1 MCELRITW
9 LIKKLVALSVIVLFS
24 STPFTAQGTRQDADR
39 LNSQVVQLYQEG
51 RLEDAIPIA
60 ERAVTIRTR
69 LLDDNDGDATTNVA
83 NLSASLVNLAN
94 LYRSTGRF
102 EKAEPLLLK
111 AQELKKKLSAT
122 DLDYSIVLNNLGL
135 LYADTGRYEKAE
147 PLYLEAAE
155 IRRKTLG
162 SDNPDNATILNNLA
176 LLYKDTGRYDKA
188 EELYLRALELRKRV
202 DTQDFAY
209 ATSLNNLARL
219 YVSTGRADKAEPLY
233 LQATDI
239 IKVRLGTDHP
249 YYAQSLNNLGLL
261 YKDFGRF
268 EKAEE
273 LYLQAIAIQAKR
285 GSTDPA
291 YAISLNN
298 LGDLYKTLGRYDD
311 AEGLYLL
318 AAETYEKSIWL
329 DHPYN
334 VGLLENLALLKQ
346 AIGRSK
352 EAVAYLTRAM
362 ESEQANMGRIF
373 GVSSESTM
381 QAYLSTVRSSL
392 DGLISMAASNQSGD
406 PSIELTLTWVLRR
419 KAIILDTL
427 IRFRQA
433 QLLAKNEPT
442 VAEEAGRLRYL
453 RQQIS
458 NLPLNPPRGLS
469 VEQLQR
475 QIARWREESDQIES
489 DLNRRLTAQQNYLSV
504 ETVNLNLL
512 RQKLPTDG
520 VLIEYVRS
528 DIYDFNATRQQPRWK
543 PAHYFAFVLT
553 PEAGVSPR
561 MIDLGE
567 ATYIDQAIK
576 KVRANIAQFEDDW
589 KVGKI
594 DSRTARRP
602 NAIKSEKEAEQ
613 EYVQESKKL
622 YDLVFAPVRKELA
635 SSVKMIYVSPDD
647 QLNLVPFEAL
657 VEESGKYLIEG
668 YRFAYLSS
676 GRDLLRE
683 PAKSKARG
691 SVVFA
696 DPDYDM
702 IGSARATKAKQ
713 LLSNLNQSG
722 APGGLQTVGARI
734 APAVRTFKSMGQGD
748 NIQVRG
754 ALRWDALPAS
764 SDEAKAV
771 ERELAG
777 TEFAPIRAFLK
788 SDALEEV
795 FKNIHSPL
803 VLHVSTHG
811 FFPDAT
817 GDDRAYQAPLDMGSG
832 NAAVLGLNLLRRT
845 GDPLLRSGLVLSGAN
860 TIGTER
866 SATETADADD
876 GWITSEEIALMK
888 LDGTE
893 LVVLSACGS
902 GLGAVSTGEGVYGL
916 RRAFQNA
923 GARTIVSTL
932 FDVPD
937 KESERL
943 VQTFYQTLK
952 KQKGKLESLHAA
964 QMQMIRERRRVER
977 AAHPFFWASFVLM
990 GDPN

>member
-1 MCELRITW
+1 MCKLRIT
-9 LIKKLVALSVIVLFS
+9 LLTKKLIALGVILLFS
-24 STPFTAQGTRQDADR
+24 PTPFIAQGTQQDVDR
-39 LNSQVVQLYQEG
+39 LNIQVLQLYQEG
-51 RLEDAIPIA
+51 RLEEAIPIA
-60 ERAVTIRTR
+60 ERVVTMRTR
-69 LLDDNDGDATTNVA
+69 LLDDNDGDATANVE

-102 EKAEPLLLK
+102 ENAEPLLLK
-111 AQELKKKLSAT
+111 AQELKRKLSAT
-122 DLDYSIVLNNLGL
+122 DLNYSRLLNNLAL

-147 PLYLEAAE
+147 PIYLEAVE
-155 IRRKTLG
+155 IRRKTIG
-162 SDNPDNATILNNLA
+162 PDNPDNASLLNNLA
-176 LLYKDTGRYDKA
+176 RLYKDTGRYNKA

-202 DTQDFAY
+202 NREDFDY
-209 ATSLNNLARL
+209 ATALNNLASL
-219 YVSTGRADKAEPLY
+219 YASTGRADRAETLY

-239 IKVRLGTDHP
+239 IKLRLGTDNP

-261 YKDFGRF
+261 YKDLGRF

-273 LYLQAIAIQAKR
+273 LYLQAIAIQAKPNSR
-285 GSTDPA
+285 DAA
-291 YAISLNN
+291 YGISLNN

-311 AEGLYLL
+311 AEGLYSL
-318 AAETYEKSIWL
+318 AAETYEKSIGL

-334 VGLLENLALLKQ
+334 VGLLENLSLVEQ
-346 AIGRSK
+346 ARGRNK

-362 ESEQANMGRIF
+362 ESEQGNISRIF
-373 GVSSESTM
+373 AVSSESTM

-392 DGLISMAASNQSGD
+392 DGLISMAASNPSD
-406 PSIELTLTWVLRR
+406 PNIELTLTWVLRR
-419 KAIILDTL
+419 KAMILDTL
-427 IRFRQA
+427 IRFHQA
-433 QLLAKNEPT
+433 QLLAKNDPT

-453 RQQIS
+453 RQQMS
-458 NLPLNPPRGLS
+458 NLPLNHPRGLS
-469 VEQLQR
+469 DEQLQG

-489 DLNRRLTAQQNYLSV
+489 NLNRKLSTEQNYPSV
-504 ETVNLNLL
+504 EKVNLNLL
-512 RQKLPTDG
+512 RQKLPSDG

-528 DIYDFNATRQQPRWK
+528 NIYDFKATRQQARWK
-543 PAHYFAFVLT
+543 AAHYFAFVMT
-553 PEAGVSPR
+553 PEPGASPR

-567 ATYIDQAIK
+567 ATHIDQAIRN
-576 KVRANIAQFEDDW
+576 VRANIAQFEGDW

-594 DSRTARRP
+594 DSLTARRP

-613 EYVQESKKL
+613 AYVQESKKL

-635 SSVKMIYVSPDD
+635 RSVRMIYVSPDD
-647 QLNLVPFEAL
+647 QLNLLPFEAL
-657 VEESGKYLIEG
+657 VDESGKYLIES

-683 PAKSKARG
+683 PAKSNAQG

-713 LLSNLNQSG
+713 LLSNLSQSG
-722 APGGLQTVGARI
+722 VSGGPQAVGGES
-734 APAVRTFKSMGQGD
+734 APAVRTFKSVGQGD
-748 NIQVRG
+748 SKQVRG
-754 ALRWDALPAS
+754 ALRWDPLPDSA
-764 SDEAKAV
+764 DEAKAV
-771 ERELAG
+771 ERELAA

-788 SDALEEV
+788 SDALEDV

-811 FFPDAT
+811 FFPEAT
-817 GDDRAYQAPLDMGSG
+817 GDDRAYQAPLDIGSG
-832 NAAVLGLNLLRRT
+832 NAAVLGLNLLRQT
-845 GDPLLRSGLVLSGAN
+845 GNPLLRSGLVLSGAN
-860 TIGTER
+860 TIGAER
-866 SATETADADD
+866 SATQTAEADD
-876 GWITSEEIALMK
+876 GWVTSEEIALMK
-888 LDGTE
+888 LDGTK
-893 LVVLSACGS
+893 LVVLSSCGS

-923 GARTIVSTL
+923 GARTIISTL

-937 KESERL
+937 KESERI
-943 VQTFYQTLK
+943 VQSFYQTLK

-964 QMQMIRERRRVER
+964 QMQMIRERRRVEQ